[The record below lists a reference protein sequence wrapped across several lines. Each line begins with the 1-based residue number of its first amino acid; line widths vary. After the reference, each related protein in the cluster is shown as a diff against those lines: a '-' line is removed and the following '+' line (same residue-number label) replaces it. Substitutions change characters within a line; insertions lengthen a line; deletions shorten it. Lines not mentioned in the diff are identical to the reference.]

1 MSQVEAKSFILYN
14 NFWNVFALLSME
26 QRGELVTAI
35 FEYERL
41 GHLTAELSPYVA
53 IAFAGIKDTLT
64 RDRAAYAEKCEKNA
78 ANAKKGGRPKKTSTE
93 AFAQETERFFEKPYN
108 DNDNRN
114 GNENDNKN
122 NTDIAIDSGSGMDI
136 SACAPQGNKPPTE
149 QNGGLSSLPLGSAS
163 PSSAPRLDSENKA
176 RLISFG
182 LTHEYIAAR
191 EKRAIAYA
199 KKNAVSVY
207 DVLISW
213 WKADVKQK
221 RVPPS
226 APQNSKSEYAE
237 EWLAAL
243 VNIN

>member
-14 NFWNVFALLSME
+14 SFWNVFALLSME

-53 IAFAGIKDTLT
+53 LAFAGIKDTLT

-78 ANAKKGGRPKKTSTE
+78 QNAKKGGRPKKTSTE
-93 AFAQETERFFEKPYN
+93 VFTQKTERFFQKPYN
-108 DNDNRN
+108 DNENRN
-114 GNENDNKN
+114 GNENEN
-122 NTDIAIDSGSGMDI
+122 NIDIAIDGGSGNGIDI
-136 SACAPQGNKPPTE
+136 YACPPQGDQPHAE
-149 QNGGLSSLPLGSAS
+149 QNGGISSLPHSSAV
-163 PSSAPRLDSENKA
+163 PHSAPRLCSEDKA

-182 LTHEYIAAR
+182 LTHEYVTSR
-191 EKRAIAYA
+191 EKRALAYA

-207 DVLISW
+207 DVLVSW
-213 WKADVKQK
+213 WQADVKQK

-237 EWLAAL
+237 EWFAKL
-243 VNIN
+243 VNME